1 MQLYLSGASVPGL
14 VTPVHNL
21 VAFSRIEMDA
31 KIGTKQHLT
40 MTVSRNALETAMA
53 DGSRR
58 VVPGVYTLSAGGHQP
73 HDPEGDSGTSGPCV
87 HASVTLRG

>member
-31 KIGTKQHLT
+31 KIGAKQQVT
-40 MTVSRNALETAMA
+40 MTVSQNSLETAMA
-53 DGSRR
+53 DGARR
-58 VVPGVYTLSAGGHQP
+58 VVPDTYTLSAGGHQP

-87 HASVTLRG
+87 HASVTLR